1 MRHPN
6 LSATDREE
14 ENSHRNLSSCLRSVI
29 GRIWQLIVTILQQ
42 FVCCPNY
49 GEEYVPRREEPRA
62 FAKPE
67 ARLLVVGAS
76 DTGKST
82 FMRQMRLEFGDQ
94 YPVQER
100 RRHQPH
106 IRRNVMDSIHKLV
119 SAAAQYEYSYSTPE
133 VESIAMKFAEWPPL
147 EDLLEAPD
155 LDPSWSDSI
164 ESLWKDPAIQAAYQ
178 RRNEFHLMTNADYF
192 IAHAPR
198 ILQEDYVPTIDDI
211 LRMRI
216 VTRGAVTKTYELTNI
231 RMTLHDMGGQ
241 RPERIAWVNQ
251 LDYPSAILFVAS
263 LSEYDQTVEEAEE
276 SKNRVQESLDIYE
289 QLLGYSPFDT
299 TPVILLLNKSD
310 VFSVKIKE
318 QPLKKYFPEYEGPD
332 GDEASGRDYITSL
345 YVDLTKKYKKNLL
358 VRYTEATN
366 RDNFRAIFA
375 FVSNYVSRTIMGLG
389 GLY

>member
-1 MRHPN
+1 MDENRHEDN
-6 LSATDREE
+6 HQ
-14 ENSHRNLSSCLRSVI
+14 NSSCIRSVI
-29 GRIWQLIVTILQQ
+29 RRIWQLVVTILRQ

-49 GEEYVPRREEPRA
+49 GEEYVPRREEHA
-62 FAKPE
+62 VFAKPE

-94 YPVQER
+94 YPVEER

-119 SAAAQYEYSYSTPE
+119 TAAARYEYDYSTAE
-133 VESIAMKFAEWPPL
+133 AENSAQKFTEWPPL
-147 EDLLEAPD
+147 EAILENPD
-155 LDPSWSDSI
+155 IDSFWPDSI
-164 ESLWKDPAIQAAYQ
+164 ESLWRDPAIQKAYQ

-192 IAHAPR
+192 VSHAAR
-198 ILQEDYVPTIDDI
+198 ILHEDYIPTIDDI

-216 VTRGAVTKTYELTNI
+216 VTREAVTKTYELTNI

-276 SKNRVQESLDIYE
+276 ESKNRVQESLDIYE

-299 TPVILLLNKSD
+299 TPVILLLNKTD

-318 QPLKKYFPEYEGPD
+318 QPLKKYFPKYEGPE
-332 GDEASGRDYITSL
+332 GDETNAKEYITNL
-345 YVDLTKKYKKNLL
+345 YVELTKKYKKNLL

-375 FVSNYVSRTIMGLG
+375 FVSNYVSRRIMSLG
-389 GLY
+389 GMY